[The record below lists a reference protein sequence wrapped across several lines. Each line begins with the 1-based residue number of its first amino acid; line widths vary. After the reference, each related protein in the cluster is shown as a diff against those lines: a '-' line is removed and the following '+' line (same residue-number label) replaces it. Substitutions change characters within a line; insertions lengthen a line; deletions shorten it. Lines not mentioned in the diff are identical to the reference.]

1 VGATLVKALLLD
13 TDLRGAD
20 LTGALLERTRMSGV
34 RLGGACLSGSRGVE
48 QVVVLGQLD
57 TGLDDALEWR
67 SDADA
72 LDWLVRQAQRPGP
85 D

>member
-1 VGATLVKALLLD
+1 
-13 TDLRGAD
+13 
-20 LTGALLERTRMSGV
+20 M
-34 RLGGACLSGSRGVE
+34 E